1 MSKITQALEK
11 AARERVQRGT
21 DDPTVSA
28 TSPVVVSLTMRRG
41 VGDVTP
47 AGRIAID
54 PHIVS
59 AAAPK
64 SAIAEQYR
72 ILRTNFLSLRLRS
85 GPKVILLTSAVS
97 GEGKSVTS
105 ANLALSL
112 ARQENLRVVLID
124 ADMRKSSIPRWLG
137 LADRH
142 AGLSTVLER
151 GGELDGS
158 LVSLESPRLTVLPA
172 GPIPE
177 HPAELLESVAMKRV
191 LATLK
196 TQFDLIIVD
205 APPILPVADP
215 SILAAQAD
223 GVLLVVRAGKTQ
235 RKTVLAAQELLRKSK
250 ANVIGSV
257 LTHVEYYLPG
267 YRRYYHYY
275 RQTAEGSMNPAEDG
289 DTSGL
294 PGVAYRESARA
305 SQRGNGSAA
314 RAAAAPKTSGT
325 TTPTP

>member
-11 AARERVQRGT
+11 AARERLQRGQ
-21 DDPTVSA
+21 DEPTVST
-28 TSPVVVSLTMRRG
+28 TSPVVVSLATRRG
-41 VGDVTP
+41 VGEVTP
-47 AGRIAID
+47 AGQVEID

-72 ILRTNFLSLRLRS
+72 ILRTNFLSLRMRS
-85 GPKVILLTSAVS
+85 GSKMILLTSAVP
-97 GEGKSVTS
+97 GEGKSVT
-105 ANLALSL
+105 AVNLALSL

-137 LADRH
+137 LKDRR

-172 GPIPE
+172 GPVPD
-177 HPAELLESVAMKRV
+177 HPAELLESIAMKRV

-196 TQFDLIIVD
+196 NQFDLVIVD
-205 APPILPVADP
+205 APPVLPVADP

-235 RKTVLAAQELLRKSK
+235 RKTVLAAQELLKKAK
-250 ANVIGSV
+250 ANIIGGV

-275 RQTAEGSMNPAEDG
+275 RQAAEAPDHAGG
-289 DTSGL
+289 GHGL
-294 PGVAYRESARA
+294 PPVAYGRHERA
-305 SQRGNGSAA
+305 AQAGNG
-314 RAAAAPKTSGT
+314 AAAEAPEASGT
-325 TTPTP
+325 PDAGMAA